1 MAIIALSRLISIPPS
16 SLHSQKH
23 ALLQS
28 YAPALLHPCSAALLH
43 SCSPSLLQNS
53 PHTNLHSFPT
63 AFPPFCPFAF
73 LHCKMKRA
81 KLTKFG
87 PNLAPIAKLAQW
99 LEGQFGPLRSVLE
112 YSSQKGSDRYHFD
125 PSKVWIGPNEFYF
138 WTLSQFGPSKSRVR
152 FTNLAPIRCNS
163 WND

>member
-16 SLHSQKH
+16 SLHSQKP

-73 LHCKMKRA
+73 QLSYTVKWRE
-81 KLTKFG
+81 
-87 PNLAPIAKLAQW
+87 PNWQNLAPIWPQLPNWPNDLRASLAPWGQFWSIQAKKGQTGTISTPPKSELAQ
-99 LEGQFGPLRSVLE
+99 LNSIFELFL
-112 YSSQKGSDRYHFD
+112 
-125 PSKVWIGPNEFYF
+125 
-138 WTLSQFGPSKSRVR
+138 
-152 FTNLAPIRCNS
+152 NLALPRAGYDLPI
-163 WND
+163 WPQ

>member
-16 SLHSQKH
+16 SLHSQKP

-73 LHCKMKRA
+73 QLSYTVKWRE
-81 KLTKFG
+81 
-87 PNLAPIAKLAQW
+87 PNWQNLAPIWPQLPNWPNDQW
-99 LEGQFGPLRSVLE
+99 SILLLNSFSIWPFQEPGTIYQFGPN
-112 YSSQKGSDRYHFD
+112 
-125 PSKVWIGPNEFYF
+125 KVQFLKWLIINPK
-138 WTLSQFGPSKSRVR
+138 LSTILVTWKSH
-152 FTNLAPIRCNS
+152 
-163 WND
+163 NDLNDTRT

>member
-1 MAIIALSRLISIPPS
+1 MAIIVLSRLISIPPS
-16 SLHSQKH
+16 SLHSQKP

-73 LHCKMKRA
+73 QLSYTVKWRE
-81 KLTKFG
+81 
-87 PNLAPIAKLAQW
+87 PNWQNLAPIWPPLPNWPNDLRASLAPWGQFWSIQAKKGQTGTISTPPKSELAQMNSIFE
-99 LEGQFGPLRSVLE
+99 LFL
-112 YSSQKGSDRYHFD
+112 
-125 PSKVWIGPNEFYF
+125 
-138 WTLSQFGPSKSRVR
+138 
-152 FTNLAPIRCNS
+152 NLALPRAGYDLPILPQ
-163 WND
+163 